1 MIALI
6 TGATGGIGAAT
17 ALKFAQAGYDV
28 AIHSSLRESSC
39 EKAKEL
45 AQQCRGFGV
54 AAETFAADI
63 ADTTSCEE
71 MVKAVKARFGQID
84 VLVNNAGITD
94 DGLLLRMS
102 EESYDRVITTN
113 QKSVFTMMKLVGSVM
128 LRKKYG
134 RIINLSSVAGLYGNV
149 GQVNYAAAKA
159 AVIGMTKAAAKEL
172 GGKNITV
179 NAIAPGFIETPM
191 TDVLP
196 EDRKNMILER
206 TALNRFGQPEEVEE
220 LALFLANAGY
230 ITGETIEI
238 SGGLS
243 M

>member
-1 MIALI
+1 
-6 TGATGGIGAAT
+6 
-17 ALKFAQAGYDV
+17 
-28 AIHSSLRESSC
+28 
-39 EKAKEL
+39 
-45 AQQCRGFGV
+45 
-54 AAETFAADI
+54 
-63 ADTTSCEE
+63 
-71 MVKAVKARFGQID
+71 
-84 VLVNNAGITD
+84 
-94 DGLLLRMS
+94 
-102 EESYDRVITTN
+102 
-113 QKSVFTMMKLVGSVM
+113 
-128 LRKKYG
+128 
-134 RIINLSSVAGLYGNV
+134 V

-206 TALNRFGQPEEVEE
+206 TALNRFGQPEEVAE

>member
-6 TGATGGIGAAT
+6 TGATGGIGAAC
-17 ALKFAQAGYDV
+17 ALKFAAAGYDIAV
-28 AIHSSLRESSC
+28 HSSPRAASC
-39 EKAKEL
+39 EKAKEI
-45 AQQCRGFGV
+45 AAQCRACGV
-54 AAETFAADI
+54 EAEPFSADI
-63 ADTTSCEE
+63 SDTATCEE

-84 VLVNNAGITD
+84 VLVNNAGITE

-102 EESYDRVITTN
+102 EESYDRVIATN
-113 QKSVFTMMKLVGSVM
+113 QKSVFTMMKLVGAVM
-128 LRKKYG
+128 LRKKFG

-191 TDVLP
+191 TEVLP
-196 EDRKNMILER
+196 DDRKQMILER
-206 TALNRFGQPEEVEE
+206 TALKRFGQPEEVAD
-220 LALFLANAGY
+220 LAVFLAGAGY